1 MLHQIGFPSEPVSR
15 AEKTA
20 VAQSWQARRESNPQ
34 QPVLETGALPIELL
48 ACGKACLRHLVSRC
62 NVRLR
67 SAEQNFL
74 SSKRFVVVRL
84 LRVVV

>member
-1 MLHQIGFPSEPVSR
+1 
-15 AEKTA
+15 
-20 VAQSWQARRESNPQ
+20 
-34 QPVLETGALPIELL
+34 
-48 ACGKACLRHLVSRC
+48 LRHLVSRC